1 MAESHR
7 FYDAPRENGKSW
19 YSSLGARS
27 KRGNSWTIHKGR
39 SLCLLVVAG
48 TRNLADIENSG
59 DQTIARKIII
69 VKAVAKR
76 QPLLYL
82 LKAGYLTVIH
92 L

>member
-1 MAESHR
+1 MVESHR
-7 FYDAPRENGKSW
+7 LYDAPRENGKSW
-19 YSSLGARS
+19 YSSIGARS
-27 KRGNSWTIHKGR
+27 QRGDSWALHKGCG
-39 SLCLLVVAG
+39 LCLLVVAG
-48 TRNLADIENSG
+48 TRHIANFENSCG
-59 DQTIARKIII
+59 ETIVCKVII